1 MNSEIIFDAITDID
15 ESLIIEARQH
25 RFMKKSKIVPFVA
38 CAAATVAIVLA
49 VGFLRSFLFSSHM
62 ITPEYTLPL
71 PEETLSSFAG
81 NNKTED
87 EETLSSFTGNNET
100 EDENTVNSSENTTAH
115 EDISHMPEENTS
127 LSSEEEPRSEYEEAT
142 TGMSVVL
149 PSDNDHSPSNK
160 VTIKPQTLSTA
171 SYPEMAKYPNSVMQ
185 YGPLFD
191 SMYTAWK
198 DDIKE
203 VQKIEVNT
211 DNVTDFSADIT
222 EKFLAVADD
231 KNKAVSPL
239 NIYMALCLL
248 AECTDNNSR
257 QQILSLLGA
266 DSIEALREQAEKL
279 WRKNYRDDG
288 YMKSILANSLWLN
301 NSIKY
306 KSGLL
311 DTLSEKYYTSVFYG
325 TTGTDSYNKML
336 NNWIN
341 DNTGN
346 QLSPDIKMS
355 EEAVFSIVSTLLYQT
370 KWTNEFDKN
379 TVEKG
384 EFHSPSGSREC
395 EFLTREENR
404 KYYWGENFSAIGLGL
419 DIGGQMWFFLP
430 DEDYDADRIFA
441 DGEIRD
447 LLELSSVT
455 RETEYK
461 NSKDLIVNMKI
472 PKFDIT
478 ADTDLKNGLSELGIT
493 DVMNPLTAD
502 FSPLAQNFY
511 GIYADSF
518 RHSMRVKIDEE
529 GVSAAAYTAIIGAGS
544 TAPPDER
551 VDFILDRPF
560 AFAVTLDNKTILFA
574 GVVNQP

>member
-1 MNSEIIFDAITDID
+1 MNSEKIFDAITDID

-49 VGFLRSFLFSSHM
+49 VGFLRSFLFSSYM
-62 ITPEYTLPL
+62 ITPEHTLPL
-71 PEETLSSFAG
+71 PEETLSSFTG
-81 NNKTED
+81 NNK
-87 EETLSSFTGNNET
+87 T
-100 EDENTVNSSENTTAH
+100 EDENTVNSSENTAP
-115 EDISHMPEENTS
+115 EDVSHMPEENTS

-142 TGMSVVL
+142 TGMSVIL

-160 VTIKPQTLSTA
+160 VTIKPRSLSTA

-191 SMYTAWK
+191 SMYNAWK

-306 KSGLL
+306 KGGLP
-311 DTLSEKYYTSVFYG
+311 DTLAEKYYASVFYG

-346 QLSPDIKMS
+346 QLSPDLKLS
-355 EEAVFSIVSTLLYQT
+355 KETVFSIVSTLLYQT

-379 TVEKG
+379 SVEKG
-384 EFHSPSGSREC
+384 VFYSPSGSRSC

-404 KYYWGENFSAIGLGL
+404 KYYWGENFSAISLGL
-419 DIGGQMWFFLP
+419 DIGGRMWFFLP

-447 LLELSSVT
+447 FLELSSVT

-502 FSPLAQNFY
+502 FSPLAQNFN

-518 RHSMRVKIDEE
+518 LHSMRVKIDEE
-529 GVSAAAYTAIIGAGS
+529 GVSAAAYTVIIGVGS
-544 TAPPDER
+544 AAPPDER

-560 AFAVTLDNKTILFA
+560 AFAVTLDNETILFA

>member
-15 ESLIIEARQH
+15 ESLIVEARQH

-71 PEETLSSFAG
+71 PEETLSSFTGNNKTEDENTVNSSENTTAHEDISHMPEETLSSFAG

-127 LSSEEEPRSEYEEAT
+127 LSSEEEPRSEHEEAT
-142 TGMSVVL
+142 TGMSVIL

-257 QQILSLLGA
+257 QQILSVLGA

-384 EFHSPSGSREC
+384 EFHSPLGSREC

-404 KYYWGENFSAIGLGL
+404 NC
-419 DIGGQMWFFLP
+419 
-430 DEDYDADRIFA
+430 
-441 DGEIRD
+441 
-447 LLELSSVT
+447 
-455 RETEYK
+455 
-461 NSKDLIVNMKI
+461 
-472 PKFDIT
+472 
-478 ADTDLKNGLSELGIT
+478 
-493 DVMNPLTAD
+493 
-502 FSPLAQNFY
+502 
-511 GIYADSF
+511 
-518 RHSMRVKIDEE
+518 
-529 GVSAAAYTAIIGAGS
+529 
-544 TAPPDER
+544 
-551 VDFILDRPF
+551 
-560 AFAVTLDNKTILFA
+560 
-574 GVVNQP
+574 